1 MRCAWFAPPIILV
14 STLLLL
20 WPEAGVARE
29 RLEATLTDGSVSAES
44 RGLAVAE
51 AAEQVD
57 AGYGDELVAVRMVL
71 HDARGSSSERAIR
84 MATLEGSDGE
94 GDRSLILF
102 DAPRDQ
108 RGTALLT
115 WNHAEGEDDQ
125 WLYLPALRRVKK
137 IAARN
142 RSGPFVGS
150 EFAFEDLAAEE
161 ASNYRWR
168 YVGANAC
175 GQRPPAGR
183 LPGGQQCHEVERF
196 PVETWSGY
204 SRQEVFYDV
213 DTLRIERIEYYDRR
227 NAHLKTLESSDW
239 TLHQDRHWRAGYM
252 DMRNHQ
258 TGRRTELIWSARSFG
273 NGLGPDDFSTAA
285 LQRLN

>member
-1 MRCAWFAPPIILV
+1 MRSAWFAPLTVLV
-14 STLLLL
+14 CVLLLV
-20 WPEAGVARE
+20 WPGKAVARE
-29 RLEATLTDGSVSAES
+29 QLAVILADSTASAEAQ
-44 RGLAVAE
+44 GVAVAE
-51 AAEQVD
+51 AADRVD
-57 AGYGDELVAVRMVL
+57 AGFGDELVAVRMVL
-71 HDARGSSSERAIR
+71 HDARAASSERAIR
-84 MATLEGSDGE
+84 IATLEGEGEGEGE

-115 WNHAEGEDDQ
+115 WNHAQGDDDQ

-150 EFAFEDLAAEE
+150 EFAFEDLTAEE
-161 ASNYRWR
+161 TSNYRWR
-168 YVGANAC
+168 YVGERAC
-175 GQRPPAGR
+175 GERPPGGR
-183 LPGGQQCHEVERF
+183 QCYEVERF
-196 PVETWSGY
+196 PVESWSGY
-204 SRQEVFYDV
+204 SRQRVFYDV
-213 DTLRIERIEYYDRR
+213 ETLRIERIEYYDRR
-227 NAHLKTLESSDW
+227 DAHLKTLLSSDW

-258 TGRRTELIWSARSFG
+258 TGRRTELNWSAHSFG
-273 NGLGPDDFSTAA
+273 NGLVPDDFSTAA